1 EYTERALRQQC
12 NIAPNSVWLGIP
24 CQSQQSKINGLSV
37 ASNQFMCRTS
47 DNDFELITPE
57 QFNIYGLVIDW
68 NSIEYMA
75 QLQG

>member
-1 EYTERALRQQC
+1 M
-12 NIAPNSVWLGIP
+12 
-24 CQSQQSKINGLSV
+24 

-75 QLQG
+75 QLQGVTLKNLSSAQSARLSVSNSSLQTARQIINSMVVG